1 MFDLA
6 FSELLLIGV
15 VALIVIGPERL
26 PKVARTAGSWLG
38 KLNRYVA
45 QVKQDIDRDMQLEE
59 LRKLQ
64 DQMKASAQKYEL
76 LAEEASQ
83 KLHKEVSQVDK
94 VMQAMAATDG
104 GLTMQEY
111 EKLKA
116 EKGLADIDLARQP
129 DESAEATGEEPVQP
143 SAEEGAKEGAT
154 AVEEADDA
162 ARTAASPSAEQEVAE
177 FSSSLDDEIL
187 PDAEPA
193 ETEKPAKAAAD
204 KKA

>member
-1 MFDLA
+1 MFDIA
-6 FSELLLIGV
+6 FSELLVIGI

-64 DQMKASAQKYEL
+64 EQMKASAQKYEL
-76 LAEEASQ
+76 MAEQASQ
-83 KLHKEVSQVDK
+83 KVQEEASQVDK

-104 GLTMQEY
+104 GLALQEY

-116 EKGLADIDLARQP
+116 EQGGALSSPEQSPQQTDAPVPGVADAP
-129 DESAEATGEEPVQP
+129 
-143 SAEEGAKEGAT
+143 
-154 AVEEADDA
+154 
-162 ARTAASPSAEQEVAE
+162 AAS
-177 FSSSLDDEIL
+177 
-187 PDAEPA
+187 AEPA
-193 ETEKPAKAAAD
+193 EFQSGLDDEVLADDLTAPADTAVGKIESPQRPLAGTD
-204 KKA
+204 KTA